1 MIIEEM
7 KSFEA
12 LRIVLKEARKDYTAL
27 ETQPLIGMDEDQRR
41 LYFARYS
48 LLKELLTSMES
59 LLDANRRLTQLETE
73 YSKHLEMQ
81 KAIPIPA
88 IS

>member
-1 MIIEEM
+1 MIIEQM

-12 LRIVLKEARKDYTAL
+12 LREVLKEARKDYTAL
-27 ETQPLIGMDEDQRR
+27 GTQSLIGLDEDQRR

-48 LLKELLTSMES
+48 LLKELLTSMEA
-59 LLDANRRLTQLETE
+59 LFDANRRLTQLETV
-73 YSKHLEMQ
+73 YFKHLERQ
-81 KAIPIPA
+81 KAKPIPV

>member
-12 LRIVLKEARKDYTAL
+12 LREVLKEARKDYTAL
-27 ETQPLIGMDEDQRR
+27 ETQSLIGLDEDQRR

-48 LLKELLTSMES
+48 LLKELLTSMEA
-59 LLDANRRLTQLETE
+59 LFDANRRLTQLETV
-73 YSKHLEMQ
+73 YSKHLERQ
-81 KAIPIPA
+81 KAKPIPV